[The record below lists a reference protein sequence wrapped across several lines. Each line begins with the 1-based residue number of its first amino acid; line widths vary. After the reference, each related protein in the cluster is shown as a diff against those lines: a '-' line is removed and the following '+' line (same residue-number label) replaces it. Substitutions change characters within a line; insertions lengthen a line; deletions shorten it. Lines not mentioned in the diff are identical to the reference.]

1 MTILRCLWIMPLLV
15 AVAAAQT
22 DTTPRIRE
30 SPAKG
35 RVSEDPLVNPSSS
48 KPHPQLPVAA
58 VARSGTDTEEEEKE
72 ETKSGWAI
80 ATWSRS
86 TLRLTGTAQKN
97 LSLASPSTLL
107 IKATWP
113 GKADVTIN
121 VIKDGNKLASAKS
134 VKNFDG
140 QRLATACVKVPSGG
154 NVLIR
159 AKGSGNQP
167 LDLELYIGV
176 LKTSR

>member
-1 MTILRCLWIMPLLV
+1 MFYSRE
-15 AVAAAQT
+15 
-22 DTTPRIRE
+22 RKRE
-30 SPAKG
+30 SKFVSLGELFGRTFCALIGISVPICGRPA
-35 RVSEDPLVNPSSS
+35 
-48 KPHPQLPVAA
+48 
-58 VARSGTDTEEEEKE
+58 
-72 ETKSGWAI
+72 
-80 ATWSRS
+80 
-86 TLRLTGTAQKN
+86 TL
-97 LSLASPSTLL
+97 
-107 IKATWP
+107 WP

-140 QRLATACVKVPSGG
+140 QRLATARVKVPSGG